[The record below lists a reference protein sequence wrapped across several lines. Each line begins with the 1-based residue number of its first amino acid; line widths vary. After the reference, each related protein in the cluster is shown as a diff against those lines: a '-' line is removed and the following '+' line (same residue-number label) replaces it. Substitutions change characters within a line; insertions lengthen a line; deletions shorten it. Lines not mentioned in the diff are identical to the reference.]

1 MRKKSGMIGAVA
13 GLIGLTFVTPLLGQV
28 PEVSKGQ
35 SAKEIEAVL
44 LGRAL
49 ESAGKYARPTLYRF
63 APQGRPDERAAS
75 TVAVTAHLLLEAYR
89 AGGGDKFLD
98 MARQAGDDLL
108 ANADLD
114 NDGKVGWGRFWSP
127 DAGTSRPGD
136 GSNTTF
142 SRNCT
147 LPRNGPY
154 ADELYDDARIGHFLL
169 DLRQVTSETR
179 YSDAV
184 KAMLTATWNLGAPA
198 PGGGFYYFKTKG
210 PCDAGFHVK
219 NVNML
224 MATVLA
230 LADSQEPEPRHA
242 GRLAA
247 LLRAEH
253 GELYGPQGS
262 ANLAYYGRGDDRV
275 TERGGYISVAQ
286 VNGSKG
292 WRCRVDTGSGNS
304 CFEHLGLEAR
314 ALALIGAV
322 APNALG
328 RAGLGVIEVREVM
341 AAAASR
347 EAESCQGGGRWPYSP
362 TFCAAYH
369 CALRQVLP
377 ASAAICLDR
386 TSDPKSWTQDVTL
399 GLFWG
404 RPGGVL
410 GLTEGR

>member
-1 MRKKSGMIGAVA
+1 MRKKSGMIGALAWLV
-13 GLIGLTFVTPLLGQV
+13 GLALAASAVGQTPEL
-28 PEVSKGQ
+28 SKGQ
-35 SAKEIEAVL
+35 SAKEIETVL
-44 LGRAL
+44 LARAL

-63 APQGRPDERAAS
+63 APQRRSDERAAS

-89 AGGGDKFLD
+89 AGGGDKFLN

-108 ANADLD
+108 VNADLD
-114 NDGKVGWGRFWSP
+114 NDGKIGWGRFWSP
-127 DAGTSRPGD
+127 AAGTSRPGD

-169 DLRQVTSETR
+169 DLHQVTSETR
-179 YSDAV
+179 FSDAV
-184 KAMLTATWNLGAPA
+184 KAMLTATWNLGAPI

-219 NVNML
+219 NINMM
-224 MATVLA
+224 MAAVLA
-230 LADSQEPEPRHA
+230 LANSQEPNPRYA
-242 GRLAA
+242 ERLAT

-253 GELYGPQGS
+253 DELNEAQGS

-322 APNALG
+322 APKALR
-328 RAGLGVIEVREVM
+328 RAGLGAAKIREVM

-347 EAESCQGGGRWPYSP
+347 EAESCQGGGRWPYSA

-377 ASAAICLDR
+377 ASAALCLDR

-404 RPGGVL
+404 RPNGVL
-410 GLTEGR
+410 GLAEGR